1 MESSSRV
8 SLVLFVFVLLISGGR
23 EALGQDDPVKIGF
36 GFDAVLQPDEGLG
49 LGVRTRFSKPLSWD
63 ISAALD
69 LGLSGFI
76 LEGRDDASYVFDPQ
90 VSLIVTFPN
99 LDRATYLLGGFGVYA
114 PFGDASNS
122 TGGPTVHIGVGRALP
137 LRESTLYYE
146 VDPALIIQKS
156 KVVVS
161 IPFRIGIIL

>member
-1 MESSSRV
+1 MESSSRI
-8 SLVLFVFVLLISGGR
+8 SILLIVFVLLTLGGR
-23 EALGQDDPVKIGF
+23 QTRAQDDPVKIGF
-36 GFDAVLQPDEGLG
+36 GFDAILQPEEGLG

-63 ISAALD
+63 ISIALD

-76 LEGRDDASYVFDPQ
+76 LEGRDDASYVFDTQ
-90 VSLIVTFPN
+90 ISLIVTFPDF
-99 LDRATYLLGGFGVYA
+99 DRATYLLGGFGVYA

-122 TGGPTVHIGVGRALP
+122 SGGPTVHAGIGRAVP
-137 LRESTLYYE
+137 LRQSTFYYE

-161 IPFRIGIIL
+161 FPFRIGIIL